1 MSDEKELGEGLLKR
15 NGIEPETLT
24 EDRRKEL
31 RKMIERDKVRAR
43 GAKLGAVVGCA
54 AGWAAA
60 LGVVIQRGTLGV
72 VDVVLL
78 LFVGFGFFLA
88 TLAVLLWFVGIY
100 FGQRRIQTS
109 LADISAQLEK
119 LDKNQQ
125 ADAEEQALKV

>member
-1 MSDEKELGEGLLKR
+1 MGDKKILGKELLR
-15 NGIEPETLT
+15 QNGIEPGSLP

-31 RKMIERDKVRAR
+31 RAMIERDKVRAR
-43 GAKLGAVVGCA
+43 LAKLGAVCA
-54 AGWAAA
+54 CGAGWAAA

>member
-60 LGVVIQRGTLGV
+60 LGVVIQRGDLGMVEV
-72 VDVVLL
+72 VAL
-78 LFVGFGFFLA
+78 LFVGFAFFLA
-88 TLAVLLWFVGIY
+88 TMAVLLWFVGVY
-100 FGQRRIQTS
+100 FGQRQIQTS
-109 LADISAQLEK
+109 LADISAQLEQLAK
-119 LDKNQQ
+119 GQE
-125 ADAEEQALKV
+125 ADTEE